1 MKHPLYQHSKLAI
14 DLPDI
19 SHMGL
24 FVLFFFV
31 FFYIFV
37 LRLRLVIRD
46 GERARVPFSPI
57 EPWALEIYR
66 FSIFSSANL

>member
-19 SHMGL
+19 SHVGL
-24 FVLFFFV
+24 FVFSH

-57 EPWALEIYR
+57 EPWALKTYR